1 MEHLRFEDMNISNE
15 ICRAV
20 LDMGFEEATPIQS
33 QAIPVILE
41 GKDIIGQSQTGTG
54 KTAAFGIPLLERI
67 NPEDRRL
74 QALILCPTRELAIQ
88 VSEEFRKLLKY
99 KDNIR
104 VLPIYGGQ
112 PIDRQIA
119 ALRKGTQVVIGT
131 PGRVMDHMRRRTI
144 KAETVQMMVLDEAD
158 EMLDMG
164 FREDIE
170 TILVKIPEEHQTL
183 LFSAT
188 LSPEILDITKRFQKN
203 PEFIKIVRKELTVPN
218 IEQYYFDVKEKTKL
232 DALCRIIDVYDPK
245 LAMVF
250 CNTKKRVD
258 DLVEMLQGRG
268 YFAEGLHGD
277 LKQAQRDKV
286 MQKFRNGTIE
296 ILVATDVAARGI
308 DVDDIDVVFNYDVPQ
323 DEEYYVHRIG
333 RTGRA
338 GKAGKAGKAFTFCVG
353 KEIYKLRD
361 IMRYTKTKIQQQKL
375 PTLSDV
381 EEMKTNIYLEKI
393 KGIIEEG
400 HLTKYIH
407 LVDRLMEE
415 DYTSIDIAAALLKD
429 HLSDVN
435 ADDIDALDD
444 INLGGTELYGGEGE
458 KMVRLFIN
466 AGKKSKIRA
475 KDIVGAIANEAGI
488 PGKTLGEIAI
498 FDEYTFVDVPNEFVR
513 DILHGMKHAKIKGK
527 RVHIEI
533 AKKEKTYGKKRK

>member
-338 GKAGKAGKAFTFCVG
+338 GKAGKAFTFCVG

-466 AGKKSKIRA
+466 AGKKNKIRA

>member
-1 MEHLRFEDMNISNE
+1 M
-15 ICRAV
+15 CRL
-20 LDMGFEEATPIQS
+20 LD
-33 QAIPVILE
+33 L
-41 GKDIIGQSQTGTG
+41 
-54 KTAAFGIPLLERI
+54 
-67 NPEDRRL
+67 
-74 QALILCPTRELAIQ
+74 
-88 VSEEFRKLLKY
+88 
-99 KDNIR
+99 
-104 VLPIYGGQ
+104 
-112 PIDRQIA
+112 
-119 ALRKGTQVVIGT
+119 
-131 PGRVMDHMRRRTI
+131 
-144 KAETVQMMVLDEAD
+144 
-158 EMLDMG
+158 
-164 FREDIE
+164 
-170 TILVKIPEEHQTL
+170 
-183 LFSAT
+183 
-188 LSPEILDITKRFQKN
+188 
-203 PEFIKIVRKELTVPN
+203 
-218 IEQYYFDVKEKTKL
+218 
-232 DALCRIIDVYDPK
+232 YDPK
-245 LAMVF
+245 LSVVF
-250 CNTKKRVD
+250 CNTKKQVD
-258 DLVEMLQGRG
+258 ELVQGLQGRG

-277 LKQAQRDKV
+277 LKQEQRDRV
-286 MQKFRNGTIE
+286 MRAFRTGRTD

-308 DVDDIDVVFNYDVPQ
+308 DVDDVEAVFNYDVPQ

-333 RTGRA
+333 RTGR
-338 GKAGKAGKAFTFCVG
+338 AGKAGKAFTFCVG

>member
-88 VSEEFRKLLKY
+88 VSEEFRKRLKY

-338 GKAGKAGKAFTFCVG
+338 GKAGKAFTFCVG